1 MKIGTKLKEL
11 SFTLDDDS
19 EITNK
24 DLKGKKL
31 IIYFYPK
38 DDTPGCTKEA
48 IGFSENLEKFS
59 EKNTSIL
66 GVSKDTV
73 QKHQKFISKH
83 ELKIKLV
90 SDESLAIC
98 KEFKTWV
105 EKSMYGRKY
114 MGIERSTFLFDE
126 NLVLIKCWRN
136 VKVNGHVEEV
146 LEFISS
152 QV

>member
-1 MKIGTKLKEL
+1 MILKLKV
-11 SFTLDDDS
+11 
-19 EITNK
+19 
-24 DLKGKKL
+24 
-31 IIYFYPK
+31 
-38 DDTPGCTKEA
+38 TKEA
-48 IGFSENLEKFS
+48 INFSEFVEKFS
-59 EKNTSIL
+59 ENNTIIF

-73 QKHQKFISKH
+73 QKHQKFIAKYD
-83 ELKIKLV
+83 LKIKLI

-98 KEFKTWV
+98 KEFETWV

-126 NLVLIKCWRN
+126 NLKLLKSWRN

-146 LEFISS
+146 LNFISN